1 VTSTERDI
9 LFLSHRPPWPPTRG
23 DSIRSWALL
32 KGLSERRR
40 VHLLTFGDPNDGA
53 LDAALARAAASHR
66 VIERPALPVRALAQ
80 AALSGGPLSVA
91 MFQSDAMTR
100 AVADRLRQG
109 AVTTYAFSGQMAQYA
124 PPGAVLD
131 FVDVDSAKF
140 GQYAAAAPDP
150 LRLWFWTR
158 EDRALS
164 RWERRVAERASD
176 ILFVSEPEAALWR
189 SRGGGPAHVVPNGI
203 DTEWFDP
210 DRAFPFADSD
220 SRRMILFTGQ
230 MDYRPNVDAVVR
242 FARKTLPLLA
252 GHSVRFVI
260 AGRSPTAAVRA
271 LAGPDVLVTGE
282 VDDMRVWL
290 ARADVVVAPL
300 TTARGVQNKVLEALA
315 LARPT
320 VVSTAALTGLELTPG
335 RDLLVA
341 DHAAAQAQA
350 IAGLLDDTARAIG
363 LGRAGRRTVLERYG
377 WDAALERLDRLLGL
391 SEKQSA

>member
-1 VTSTERDI
+1 MTSTDSDI

-32 KGLSERRR
+32 NGLSERRR
-40 VHLLTFGDPNDGA
+40 VHLLTFGDAEDGA
-53 LDAALARAAASHR
+53 LDAALAGAVASHR
-66 VIERPALPVRALAQ
+66 VIEPPMLPVRALAR
-80 AALSGGPLSVA
+80 AALSGDPLSVA
-91 MFQSDAMTR
+91 MFQSESMAK

-109 AVTTYAFSGQMAQYA
+109 ELITYAFSGQMAQYA

-140 GQYAAAAPDP
+140 GQYAATAPDP
-150 LRLWFWTR
+150 LRRWFWRR
-158 EDRALS
+158 EDRALA
-164 RWERRVAERASD
+164 RWERRMAERAATVMF
-176 ILFVSEPEAALWR
+176 ISEPEAALWR

-210 DRAFPFADSD
+210 ERDFAPPDDD
-220 SRRMILFTGQ
+220 SRRTILFTGQ

-242 FARKTLPLLA
+242 FVRETLPLLA
-252 GHSVRFVI
+252 GHRVRFVI
-260 AGRSPTAAVRA
+260 AGRSPTASVRA
-271 LAGPDVLVTGE
+271 LAGSDVLVTGE

-290 ARADVVVAPL
+290 ASADVVVAPL

-315 LARPT
+315 MARPV

-335 RDLLVA
+335 LDLLVA
-341 DHAAAQAQA
+341 DGAAAQAAA
-350 IAGLLDDTARAIG
+350 IAGLLDDPARAVE
-363 LGRAGRRTVLERYG
+363 LGRAGRRTVEERYG

-391 SEKQSA
+391 SETQVA